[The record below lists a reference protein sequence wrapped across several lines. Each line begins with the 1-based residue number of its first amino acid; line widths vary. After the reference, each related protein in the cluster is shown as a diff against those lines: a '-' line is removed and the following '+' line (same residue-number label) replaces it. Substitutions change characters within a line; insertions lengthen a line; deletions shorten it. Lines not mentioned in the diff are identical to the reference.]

1 MQSKESVK
9 IVERKANP
17 ELDTQAIVNRKKFI
31 NRVLD
36 NRKEGLKIRRENL
49 VSLGDFAIDQVRWYT
64 WFQASH
70 EDEQICTLRL
80 YETSLMG
87 ACYHRLAIFPN
98 ETLTVQILGYPE
110 VTWDGE
116 GILEMGFICPSMW
129 LDAYFISTI
138 VRDRP
143 SMDVLANFPISL
155 MKQSATKAGELSYML
170 VDVIQSFHNRTS
182 DYPDKL
188 VAAMDAAVAQGDN
201 WALEIAMGILET
213 FAALTTNIGYDFEEV
228 LVKNL
233 QFQEK
238 YHLRELGPDRIGI
251 RTFINFPLL
260 GMACMWYDKGHRLS
274 VETGWLPPYLV
285 EGRWL
290 EDVKGRSHDKSL

>member
-1 MQSKESVK
+1 MQSKV
-9 IVERKANP
+9 VERKANP
-17 ELDTQAIVNRKKFI
+17 ELSESGVSSEKEFI
-31 NRVLD
+31 NKILD
-36 NRKEGLKIRRENL
+36 QRKEGLKIRRENL

-87 ACYHRLAIFPN
+87 ACYHRLAMNPN
-98 ETLTVQILGYPE
+98 DELTIKILDYPE
-110 VTWDGE
+110 VKWDGE
-116 GILEMGFICPSMW
+116 GILKTGCINPNRWIDM
-129 LDAYFISTI
+129 YFISTI

-143 SMDVLANFPISL
+143 SLDALASFPISL
-155 MKQSATKAGELSYML
+155 MKQSSTKAGKLSYML
-170 VDVIQSFHNRTS
+170 VDVIQSFHNHTS

-274 VETGWLPPYLV
+274 IETGWLPPYLV

-290 EDVKGRSHDKSL
+290 EDVKAGKITR

>member
-1 MQSKESVK
+1 MQSKV
-9 IVERKANP
+9 VERKANP
-17 ELDTQAIVNRKKFI
+17 ELSESGVSSEKEFI
-31 NRVLD
+31 NKILD
-36 NRKEGLKIRRENL
+36 QRKEGLKIRRENL
-49 VSLGDFAIDQVRWYT
+49 VSLGYVAIDQVRWYT
-64 WFQASH
+64 WFQTSH

-87 ACYHRLAIFPN
+87 ACYHRLAMNPN
-98 ETLTVQILGYPE
+98 DELTIKILDYPE
-110 VTWDGE
+110 VKWDGE
-116 GILEMGFICPSMW
+116 GILKTGCINLNRW
-129 LDAYFISTI
+129 LDMYFISTI

-143 SMDVLANFPISL
+143 SMDILANFPISL
-155 MKQSATKAGELSYML
+155 MRQSSNKAGELSYML
-170 VDVIQSFHNRTS
+170 VDVIQSFHNRTP

-213 FAALTTNIGYDFEEV
+213 FAVLTTNIGYDFEEV

-260 GMACMWYDKGHRLS
+260 GMACMWYDKGNRLS
-274 VETGWLPPYLV
+274 VETGWLPHYLI

-290 EDVKGRSHDKSL
+290 EDVKAGKITR

>member
-116 GILEMGFICPSMW
+116 GILEMDFICPSMW
-129 LDAYFISTI
+129 LDAYFTSVI
-138 VRDRP
+138 VRDKA

-155 MKQSATKAGELSYML
+155 MRQSSAKAGELSYML

-188 VAAMDAAVAQGDN
+188 VAAMDAAIAQGDD

-213 FAALTTNIGYDFEEV
+213 FAALTTDIGYDFEEV
-228 LVKNL
+228 LIKNL
-233 QFQEK
+233 QFQEQYQMRLDAPK
-238 YHLRELGPDRIGI
+238 KLISIE
-251 RTFINFPLL
+251 TFISFPLL
-260 GMACMWYDKGHRLS
+260 GMACMWYDKGNCLS

-290 EDVKGRSHDKSL
+290 EDVKVGKITR

>member
-1 MQSKESVK
+1 MQSNESIK

-17 ELDTQAIVNRKKFI
+17 ELDTQAIVSKKKFI

-36 NRKEGLKIRRENL
+36 SRKEGLKVRRENL

-64 WFQASH
+64 WFQTSH

-87 ACYHRLAIFPN
+87 ACYHRLTMFPN
-98 ETLTVQILGYPE
+98 EPLTVQILGYPE

-129 LDAYFISTI
+129 LDAYFTSVI
-138 VRDRP
+138 VRDKA

-155 MKQSATKAGELSYML
+155 MRQSSTKAGELSYML

-188 VAAMDAAVAQGDN
+188 VAAMDAAVDQGDD

-213 FAALTTNIGYDFEEV
+213 FAALTTDIGYDFEEV
-228 LVKNL
+228 LIKNL

-238 YHLRELGPDRIGI
+238 YQMRLDKPEDLISI
-251 RTFINFPLL
+251 ETFISFPLL
-260 GMACMWYDKGHRLS
+260 GMACMWYDKGNRLS

-290 EDVKGRSHDKSL
+290 EEVKAGKITR

>member
-1 MQSKESVK
+1 MQSKV
-9 IVERKANP
+9 VERKANP
-17 ELDTQAIVNRKKFI
+17 ELSESGVSSEKEFI
-31 NRVLD
+31 NKILD
-36 NRKEGLKIRRENL
+36 KRKEGLKIRRENL

-64 WFQASH
+64 WFQTSH

-87 ACYHRLAIFPN
+87 ACYHRLAMNPN
-98 ETLTVQILGYPE
+98 DELTIKILDYPE
-110 VTWDGE
+110 VKWDGE
-116 GILEMGFICPSMW
+116 GILKTGCINLNRW
-129 LDAYFISTI
+129 LDMYFISTV
-138 VRDRP
+138 VRDRL
-143 SMDVLANFPISL
+143 SLDVLANFPISL
-155 MKQSATKAGELSYML
+155 MRQSSTKAGELSYML

-201 WALEIAMGILET
+201 WALEIAMGVLET

-233 QFQEK
+233 HFQEK
-238 YHLRELGPDRIGI
+238 YQMRLDKPEDLISI
-251 RTFINFPLL
+251 ETFISFPLL
-260 GMACMWYDKGHRLS
+260 GMACMWYDKGNRLS
-274 VETGWLPPYLV
+274 VETGWLPAYLV

-290 EDVKGRSHDKSL
+290 EDVKAGKITR

>member
-1 MQSKESVK
+1 MPEKNK
-9 IVERKANP
+9 KNHVERKAEPHLTLNDVADYQMYIN
-17 ELDTQAIVNRKKFI
+17 EDLDE
-31 NRVLD
+31 
-36 NRKEGLKIRRENL
+36 RKELIVIRRENL
-49 VSLGDFAIDQVRWYT
+49 VALSDDASEQVRWYT
-64 WFQASH
+64 CFPSAI
-70 EDEQICTLRL
+70 ETEKIGTLCL
-80 YETSLMG
+80 YEASLMRTF
-87 ACYHRLAIFPN
+87 YHQLAIKPS
-98 ETLTVQILGYPE
+98 EPQRIQLPDYPV
-110 VTWDGE
+110 VTWKGE
-116 GILEMGFICPSMW
+116 GILKTGFICPSMW
-129 LDAYFISTI
+129 LDAYFTSVI
-138 VRDRP
+138 VRDKP

-155 MKQSATKAGELSYML
+155 MRQSSTKAGELSYML

-233 QFQEK
+233 QLQEK

-274 VETGWLPPYLV
+274 IETGWLPPYLV
-285 EGRWL
+285 KGRWL
-290 EDVKGRSHDKSL
+290 EDVKAGKITR

>member
-1 MQSKESVK
+1 MQSNESIK

-17 ELDTQAIVNRKKFI
+17 ELDAQAIASKKKFI

-36 NRKEGLKIRRENL
+36 NRKEGLKVRRENL
-49 VSLGDFAIDQVRWYT
+49 ISLGDFAIDQVRWYT
-64 WFQASH
+64 WFQTSH

-87 ACYHRLAIFPN
+87 ACYHRLTMFPN
-98 ETLTVQILGYPE
+98 ELLIIKILGYPE

-129 LDAYFISTI
+129 LDTYFTSVI
-138 VRDRP
+138 VRDKA

-155 MKQSATKAGELSYML
+155 MRQSSTKAGELSYML
-170 VDVIQSFHNRTS
+170 VDVIQSFHNRTA

-188 VAAMDAAVAQGDN
+188 VAAMDAAVAQGDD

-213 FAALTTNIGYDFEEV
+213 FAALTTDIGYDFEDV
-228 LVKNL
+228 LIKNL
-233 QFQEK
+233 QFQEQYQMRLDK
-238 YHLRELGPDRIGI
+238 PEDLISIE
-251 RTFINFPLL
+251 TFISFPLL
-260 GMACMWYDKGHRLS
+260 GMACMWYDKGNRLS
-274 VETGWLPPYLV
+274 IETGWLPPYLV

-290 EDVKGRSHDKSL
+290 EDVKAGKITR

>member
-1 MQSKESVK
+1 MQSKGTIK
-9 IVERKANP
+9 IVERKADP
-17 ELDTQAIVNRKKFI
+17 ELSESGVYSEKEFI
-31 NRVLD
+31 NKILEQ
-36 NRKEGLKIRRENL
+36 RKEGLKVRRENL
-49 VSLGDFAIDQVRWYT
+49 VSFGDFAIDQVRWYT
-64 WFQASH
+64 WFQTSH

-87 ACYHRLAIFPN
+87 ACYHRLAMFPN
-98 ETLTVQILGYPE
+98 EPLTVQILGYPE

-116 GILEMGFICPSMW
+116 GILEMDFICPSMW
-129 LDAYFISTI
+129 LDTYFISAI

-155 MKQSATKAGELSYML
+155 MRQSSTKVGELSYML

-188 VAAMDAAVAQGDN
+188 VAAMDAAVAQGND

-213 FAALTTNIGYDFEEV
+213 FAALTTDIGYDFEEV

-233 QFQEK
+233 QFQEQYQMRLDK
-238 YHLRELGPDRIGI
+238 PEDLISIE
-251 RTFINFPLL
+251 TFISFPLP
-260 GMACMWYDKGHRLS
+260 GMACMWYDKGNRLS

-285 EGRWL
+285 EGCWL
-290 EDVKGRSHDKSL
+290 EEVKAGKITR

>member
-1 MQSKESVK
+1 MQSKGTIK
-9 IVERKANP
+9 IVERKADP
-17 ELDTQAIVNRKKFI
+17 ELSESGVYSEKEFI
-31 NRVLD
+31 NKILD
-36 NRKEGLKIRRENL
+36 QRKEGLKIRRENL
-49 VSLGDFAIDQVRWYT
+49 VSFGDFAIDQVRWYT
-64 WFQASH
+64 WFQTSY

-188 VAAMDAAVAQGDN
+188 VAAMDAAITQGDD

-213 FAALTTNIGYDFEEV
+213 FAALTTDIGYDFEEV
-228 LVKNL
+228 LIKNL
-233 QFQEK
+233 QFQEQYQMRLDAPK
-238 YHLRELGPDRIGI
+238 KLISIE
-251 RTFINFPLL
+251 TFISFPLL
-260 GMACMWYDKGHRLS
+260 GMACMWYDKGNCLS

-290 EDVKGRSHDKSL
+290 EDVKVGKITR

>member
-188 VAAMDAAVAQGDN
+188 VAAMDAAIAQGDG
-201 WALEIAMGILET
+201 WALEITMGILET
-213 FAALTTNIGYDFEEV
+213 FAALTTDIGYDFEEV
-228 LVKNL
+228 LIKNL
-233 QFQEK
+233 QFQEQYQMRLDAPK
-238 YHLRELGPDRIGI
+238 KLISIE
-251 RTFINFPLL
+251 TFISFPLL
-260 GMACMWYDKGHRLS
+260 GMACMWYDKGNRLS

-290 EDVKGRSHDKSL
+290 EEVKAGKITR

>member
-188 VAAMDAAVAQGDN
+188 VAAMDAAIAQGDG
-201 WALEIAMGILET
+201 WALEITMGILET
-213 FAALTTNIGYDFEEV
+213 FAALTTDIGYDFEEV
-228 LVKNL
+228 LIKNL
-233 QFQEK
+233 QFQEQ
-238 YHLRELGPDRIGI
+238 Y
-251 RTFINFPLL
+251 
-260 GMACMWYDKGHRLS
+260 
-274 VETGWLPPYLV
+274 
-285 EGRWL
+285 
-290 EDVKGRSHDKSL
+290 

>member
-1 MQSKESVK
+1 MQSKGTIK
-9 IVERKANP
+9 IVERKADP
-17 ELDTQAIVNRKKFI
+17 ELSESGVYSEKEFI
-31 NRVLD
+31 NKILD
-36 NRKEGLKIRRENL
+36 QRKEGLKIRRENL
-49 VSLGDFAIDQVRWYT
+49 VSFGDFAIDQVRWYT
-64 WFQASH
+64 WFQTSY

-188 VAAMDAAVAQGDN
+188 VAAMDAAIAQGDD

-213 FAALTTNIGYDFEEV
+213 FAALTTDIGYDFEEV
-228 LVKNL
+228 LIKNL
-233 QFQEK
+233 QFQEQYQMRLDAPK
-238 YHLRELGPDRIGI
+238 KLISIE
-251 RTFINFPLL
+251 TFISFPLL

-274 VETGWLPPYLV
+274 IETGWLPPYLV

-290 EDVKGRSHDKSL
+290 EDVKAGKITR

>member
-188 VAAMDAAVAQGDN
+188 VAAMDAAIAQGDD

-213 FAALTTNIGYDFEEV
+213 FAALTTDIGYDFEEV
-228 LVKNL
+228 LIKNL
-233 QFQEK
+233 QFQEQYQMRLDAPK
-238 YHLRELGPDRIGI
+238 KLISIE
-251 RTFINFPLL
+251 TFISFPLL

-274 VETGWLPPYLV
+274 IETGWLPPYLV

-290 EDVKGRSHDKSL
+290 EEVKAGNITR

>member
-1 MQSKESVK
+1 MQGKKPVK
-9 IVERKANP
+9 IIERTARPK
-17 ELDTQAIVNRKKFI
+17 LDDNSIASEKDYI
-31 NRVLD
+31 NRILD
-36 NRKEGLKIRRENL
+36 KRKEGLKIRRENL
-49 VSLGDFAIDQVRWYT
+49 VSFGDFAIDQVRWYT
-64 WFQASH
+64 WFQTSH

-87 ACYHRLAIFPN
+87 ACYHRLAMNPN
-98 ETLTVQILGYPE
+98 DELTIKILDYPE
-110 VTWDGE
+110 VKWDGE
-116 GILEMGFICPSMW
+116 GILKTGCINPNRWIDM
-129 LDAYFISTI
+129 YFISTI
-138 VRDRP
+138 VRDRL
-143 SMDVLANFPISL
+143 SLDALASFPISL
-155 MKQSATKAGELSYML
+155 MKQSSTKAGKLSYML

-238 YHLRELGPDRIGI
+238 YHLRELGLDRIGI

-260 GMACMWYDKGHRLS
+260 GMACMWYDKGNRLS

-290 EDVKGRSHDKSL
+290 EEVKAGNITR

>member
-1 MQSKESVK
+1 MQSKV
-9 IVERKANP
+9 VERKANP
-17 ELDTQAIVNRKKFI
+17 ELSESGVSSEKEFI
-31 NRVLD
+31 NKILD
-36 NRKEGLKIRRENL
+36 KRKEGLKIRRENL

-64 WFQASH
+64 WFQTSH

-87 ACYHRLAIFPN
+87 ACYHRLAMNPN
-98 ETLTVQILGYPE
+98 DELTIKILDYPE
-110 VTWDGE
+110 VKWDGE
-116 GILEMGFICPSMW
+116 GILKTGCINLNRW
-129 LDAYFISTI
+129 LDMYFISTI

-143 SMDVLANFPISL
+143 SMDILANFPISL
-155 MKQSATKAGELSYML
+155 MRQSSTKAGELSYML
-170 VDVIQSFHNRTS
+170 VDVIQSFHNRTP

-213 FAALTTNIGYDFEEV
+213 FAAFTTDIGYDFEKM

-238 YHLRELGPDRIGI
+238 YQMRLDKPEDLISI
-251 RTFINFPLL
+251 ETFISFPLL
-260 GMACMWYDKGHRLS
+260 GMACMWYDKGNRLS

-285 EGRWL
+285 EGCWL
-290 EDVKGRSHDKSL
+290 EDVKAGNIIR

>member
-1 MQSKESVK
+1 MQSKGTIK
-9 IVERKANP
+9 IVERKADP
-17 ELDTQAIVNRKKFI
+17 ELSESGVYSEKEFI
-31 NRVLD
+31 NKILEQ
-36 NRKEGLKIRRENL
+36 RKEGLKIRRENL
-49 VSLGDFAIDQVRWYT
+49 VSFGDFAIDQVRWYT
-64 WFQASH
+64 WFQTSH

-87 ACYHRLAIFPN
+87 ACYHRLAMFPN
-98 ETLTVQILGYPE
+98 DPLTVQILGYPE

-129 LDAYFISTI
+129 LDTYFISAI

-155 MKQSATKAGELSYML
+155 MRQSSTKVGELSYML

-182 DYPDKL
+182 DYPYKL
-188 VAAMDAAVAQGDN
+188 VAAMDAAVAQGND

-213 FAALTTNIGYDFEEV
+213 FAALTTDIGYDFEEV
-228 LVKNL
+228 VVKNL
-233 QFQEK
+233 QFQEQYQMRLDK
-238 YHLRELGPDRIGI
+238 PEDLISIE
-251 RTFINFPLL
+251 TFISFPLL
-260 GMACMWYDKGHRLS
+260 GMVCMWYDKGNRLS
-274 VETGWLPPYLV
+274 IETGWLPPYLV

-290 EDVKGRSHDKSL
+290 EEVKAGKITR

>member
-1 MQSKESVK
+1 MQSKGTIK
-9 IVERKANP
+9 IVERKADP
-17 ELDTQAIVNRKKFI
+17 ELSESGVYSEKEFI
-31 NRVLD
+31 NKILEQ
-36 NRKEGLKIRRENL
+36 RKEGLKIRRENL
-49 VSLGDFAIDQVRWYT
+49 VSFGDFAIDQVRWYT
-64 WFQASH
+64 WFQTSH

-87 ACYHRLAIFPN
+87 ACYHRLAMFPN
-98 ETLTVQILGYPE
+98 DPLTVQILGYPE

-129 LDAYFISTI
+129 LDTYFISAI

-155 MKQSATKAGELSYML
+155 MRQSSTKVGELSYML

-182 DYPDKL
+182 DYPYKL
-188 VAAMDAAVAQGDN
+188 VAAMDAAVAQGND

-213 FAALTTNIGYDFEEV
+213 FAALTTDIGYDFEEV
-228 LVKNL
+228 VVKNL
-233 QFQEK
+233 QFQEQ
-238 YHLRELGPDRIGI
+238 YQI
-251 RTFINFPLL
+251 RLDKPEDLISIETFISFPLL
-260 GMACMWYDKGHRLS
+260 GMACMWYDKGNRLS
-274 VETGWLPPYLV
+274 IETGWLPPYLV

-290 EDVKGRSHDKSL
+290 EEVKAGKITR

>member
-1 MQSKESVK
+1 MQGKKPVK
-9 IVERKANP
+9 IIERTARPK
-17 ELDTQAIVNRKKFI
+17 LDDNSIASEKDYI
-31 NRVLD
+31 NRILD
-36 NRKEGLKIRRENL
+36 KRKEGLKIRRENL
-49 VSLGDFAIDQVRWYT
+49 VSFGDFAIDQVRWYT
-64 WFQASH
+64 WFQTSH

-87 ACYHRLAIFPN
+87 VWYHRLAMNPN
-98 ETLTVQILGYPE
+98 DELTIKILDYPE
-110 VTWDGE
+110 VKWDGE
-116 GILEMGFICPSMW
+116 GILKTGCINPNRW
-129 LDAYFISTI
+129 IDIYFTSTI
-138 VRDRP
+138 VRDKP
-143 SMDVLANFPISL
+143 SLDALASFPISL
-155 MKQSATKAGELSYML
+155 MKQSSTKAGELSYML

-274 VETGWLPPYLV
+274 IETGWLPPYLV

-290 EDVKGRSHDKSL
+290 EDVKAGKITR

>member
-1 MQSKESVK
+1 MQSKV
-9 IVERKANP
+9 VERKANP
-17 ELDTQAIVNRKKFI
+17 ELSESGVSSEKEFI
-31 NRVLD
+31 NKILD
-36 NRKEGLKIRRENL
+36 QRKEGLKIRRENL
-49 VSLGDFAIDQVRWYT
+49 VSLGYFAIDQVRWYT
-64 WFQASH
+64 WFQTSH

-87 ACYHRLAIFPN
+87 ACYHRLAMNPN
-98 ETLTVQILGYPE
+98 DELTIKILDYPE
-110 VTWDGE
+110 VKWDGE
-116 GILEMGFICPSMW
+116 GILKTGCINLNRW
-129 LDAYFISTI
+129 LDMYFISTI

-143 SMDVLANFPISL
+143 SMDILANFPISL
-155 MKQSATKAGELSYML
+155 MRQSSNKAGELSYML

-201 WALEIAMGILET
+201 WALEIAMGVLET

-233 QFQEK
+233 HFQEK
-238 YHLRELGPDRIGI
+238 YQMRLDKPEDLISI
-251 RTFINFPLL
+251 ETFISFPLL
-260 GMACMWYDKGHRLS
+260 GMACMWYDKGNRLS
-274 VETGWLPPYLV
+274 VETGWLPAYLV

-290 EDVKGRSHDKSL
+290 EDVKAGKIIR

>member
-64 WFQASH
+64 WFQDSH

-188 VAAMDAAVAQGDN
+188 VAAMDAAIAQGDD

-213 FAALTTNIGYDFEEV
+213 FAALTTDIGYDFEEV
-228 LVKNL
+228 LIKNL
-233 QFQEK
+233 QFQEQYQMRLDAPK
-238 YHLRELGPDRIGI
+238 KLISIE
-251 RTFINFPLL
+251 TFISFPLL
-260 GMACMWYDKGHRLS
+260 GMACMWYDKGNCLS

-290 EDVKGRSHDKSL
+290 EDVKVGKITR

>member
-1 MQSKESVK
+1 MQGKKPVK
-9 IVERKANP
+9 IIERTARPK
-17 ELDTQAIVNRKKFI
+17 LDDNSIASEKDYI
-31 NRVLD
+31 NRILD
-36 NRKEGLKIRRENL
+36 KRKEGLKIRRENL
-49 VSLGDFAIDQVRWYT
+49 VSFGDFAIDQVRWYT
-64 WFQASH
+64 WFQTSH

-87 ACYHRLAIFPN
+87 ACYHRLAMNPN
-98 ETLTVQILGYPE
+98 DELTIKILDYPE
-110 VTWDGE
+110 VKWDGE
-116 GILEMGFICPSMW
+116 GILKTGCINPNRWIDM
-129 LDAYFISTI
+129 YFISTI
-138 VRDRP
+138 VRDRL
-143 SMDVLANFPISL
+143 SLDALASFPISL
-155 MKQSATKAGELSYML
+155 MKQSSTKAGKLSYML

-188 VAAMDAAVAQGDN
+188 VAAMDAAVAQGDD

-274 VETGWLPPYLV
+274 IETGWLPPYLV

-290 EDVKGRSHDKSL
+290 EDVKAGKITR

>member
-188 VAAMDAAVAQGDN
+188 VAAMDAAIAQGDD

-213 FAALTTNIGYDFEEV
+213 FAALTTDIGYDFEEV
-228 LVKNL
+228 LIKNL
-233 QFQEK
+233 QFQEQYQMRLDAPK
-238 YHLRELGPDRIGI
+238 KLISIE
-251 RTFINFPLL
+251 TFISFPLL
-260 GMACMWYDKGHRLS
+260 GIACMWYDKGNCLS

-290 EDVKGRSHDKSL
+290 EDVKVGKITR